1 MLDSHDKITVR
12 DAHSTIFILV
22 LNKEEF
28 YG

>member
-1 MLDSHDKITVR
+1 MLDSHDKITVK

-22 LNKEEF
+22 LNIEEL

>member
-1 MLDSHDKITVR
+1 MLDSHDKIIVR